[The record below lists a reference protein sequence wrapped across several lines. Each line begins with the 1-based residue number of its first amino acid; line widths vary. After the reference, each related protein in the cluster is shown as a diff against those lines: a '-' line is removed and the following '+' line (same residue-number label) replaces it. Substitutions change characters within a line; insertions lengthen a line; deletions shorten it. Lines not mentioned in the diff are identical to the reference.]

1 MIIWLFAMLFTSTIV
16 LSGVMII
23 QGREKDRAEK
33 GTPAYRRRRI
43 MLYLLSCSILLF
55 CILAM
60 TANWYRVP
68 EWLVFLL
75 LLLMGAS
82 CSFCVAWSACFSRLR
97 WLNMAFRALALLFG
111 ALFFA
116 ICLLMLIMQ

>member
-1 MIIWLFAMLFTSTIV
+1 MIIWLLAMLFTSTIV

-23 QGREKDRAEK
+23 QARDKSTAER
-33 GTPAYRRRRI
+33 GTPAYRRRRAL
-43 MLYLLSCSILLF
+43 LYVLACSVVLF

-75 LLLMGAS
+75 LLMMGAS
-82 CSFCVAWSACFSRLR
+82 CSFCVAWSACFSRRR
-97 WLNMAFRALALLFG
+97 WLNVLIRGLSLLFG

-116 ICLLMLIMQ
+116 ICLLMLIVQ